1 METNQESVSK
11 PRKQICSALVKAQ
24 KGFGPALKSSQNPH
38 FKSRY
43 ADLSAC
49 VEAVVEALND
59 NGIALTQRTH
69 ATDAQGVEVETVLV
83 HESGEEMSFGRLFVP
98 CTKNDAQGYGSAITY
113 ARRYHLQT
121 ALGLAPEDDDGN
133 AASSSAPRIMSKDL
147 AKGTTT
153 YAARPKPTPRTTDE
167 FPVERPSKAKPVEAD
182 DDRIPF

>member
-11 PRKQICSALVKAQ
+11 PRKQICAALVKAQ

-49 VEAVVEALND
+49 VEAVVEALNN
-59 NGIALTQRTH
+59 NGIALTQHTH
-69 ATDAQGVEVETVLV
+69 HAEHGVCVETILI
-83 HESGEEMSFGRLFVP
+83 HESGEELSFGKLFVP

-113 ARRYHLQT
+113 ARRYQLQT
-121 ALGLAPEDDDGN
+121 ALGIAPEDDDGN
-133 AASSSAPRIMSKDL
+133 AASSSAPRILSKDL

>member
-1 METNQESVSK
+1 METNPDSVSK
-11 PRKQICSALVKAQ
+11 PRKQICGALVKAQ

-49 VEAVVEALND
+49 VEAVVEALNN
-59 NGIALTQRTH
+59 NGIALTQHTH
-69 ATDAQGVEVETVLV
+69 HAEGGVCVETILI
-83 HESGEEMSFGRLFVP
+83 HESGEDLSFGKLFVP
-98 CTKNDAQGYGSAITY
+98 SSKNDAQGYGSALTY
-113 ARRYHLQT
+113 ARRYSLM
-121 ALGLAPEDDDGN
+121 AACGLAPEDDDGN
-133 AASSSAPRIMSKDL
+133 AASSSAPRIISKDL